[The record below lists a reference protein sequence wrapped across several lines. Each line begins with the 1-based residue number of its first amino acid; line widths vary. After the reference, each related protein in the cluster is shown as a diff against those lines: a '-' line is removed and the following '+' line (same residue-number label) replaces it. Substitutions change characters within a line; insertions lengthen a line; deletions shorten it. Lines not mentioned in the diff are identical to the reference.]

1 MINTV
6 KLSDLIL
13 CIIVEK
19 EDEAVTSFYL
29 QKFYTYTNLKPDNIK
44 IVSRTKI
51 PQSLSEFDLIIVDI
65 DIFDNILQSSIDQIS
80 LNGDIVIF
88 TSQDLGTEM
97 RERLKDKVTLF
108 FGIQAPSFTTAFVD
122 FQYIPLS
129 SLMAHHH
136 S

>member
-19 EDEAVTSFYL
+19 EDEALTSFYI

-65 DIFDNILQSSIDQIS
+65 DIFDNSWQSAIDQIS

-97 RERLKDKVTLF
+97 RERLKDKVTDILVKP
-108 FGIQAPSFTTAFVD
+108 IDWQELKNKKYFT
-122 FQYIPLS
+122 
-129 SLMAHHH
+129 
-136 S
+136 